1 MMLQSLDLT
10 TPSILFSAVSL
21 ILLAYTNR
29 FLAYAQVVRHLK
41 EEFDENHTELAN
53 LQLANLTKRLYLA
66 RSMQVFGVTSLF
78 LCVLCTLFIFVGL
91 QAIAMVTFLLALIA
105 LTISLAISIREILIS
120 VKAVEYHLHAINK
133 PKPKDKK

>member
-1 MMLQSLDLT
+1 MILQSLDLT

-29 FLAYAQVVRHLK
+29 FLAYAQVVRNLK
-41 EEFDENHTELAN
+41 DEFEQTHAELAN

-66 RSMQVFGVTSLF
+66 RSMQIFGVTSLF
-78 LCVLCTLFIFVGL
+78 LCVICTLFIFVGL
-91 QAIAMVTFLLALIA
+91 QNVAIITFLLALIA

-120 VKAVEYHLHAINK
+120 VKAVEYHLHAIKK
-133 PKPKDKK
+133 PKPKKK